1 MPGNLLHGN
10 LQIPALEGDTQ
21 MHRSTIQHR
30 INRMGKIIGLD
41 DFHAHCIRKSRLSTV
56 YDDTGDL
63 ALVAELANHKSTE
76 TTRKHYL
83 RPKSKTEL
91 RDRLLKIGVNK
102 QDNVIN
108 KSHN

>member
-41 DFHAHCIRKSRLSTV
+41 SQ
-56 YDDTGDL
+56 
-63 ALVAELANHKSTE
+63 
-76 TTRKHYL
+76 
-83 RPKSKTEL
+83 
-91 RDRLLKIGVNK
+91 IGVHK
-102 QDNVIN
+102 
-108 KSHN
+108 